1 MSARENRAARV
12 IQRFMRAI
20 LLHALAIRVD
30 EVGLTTT
37 AITANMEFEAVPNYL
52 RGEGLKALAKSFV
65 RRLLYLATTLGHV
78 ARPEGFTWRPVY
90 FLTAFMISCFPQNV
104 FENIGILEQ
113 ELLGASRAMLERFEA
128 VRADILRDPFGPR
141 NIRLLQAFAEAFFA
155 FIASFNRWNPGD
167 TERVIGR
174 LRRALFEIIRAQ
186 MEDPT
191 NGGLANNRER
201 LSQYLRRLAG
211 QQAIDEVI
219 AAANASMVLPGLI
232 PH

>member
-37 AITANMEFEAVPNYL
+37 AITANMQFEVATDYL
-52 RGEGLKALAKSFV
+52 RGEELEAGARSFI
-65 RRLLYLATTLGHV
+65 RGLLYLSTTLGHV
-78 ARPEGFTWRPVY
+78 ARPEGFTWRPAY
-90 FLTAFMISCFPQNV
+90 FLAAFLFACFPQNV

-113 ELLGASRAMLERFEA
+113 ELLWASRAMLERFEA

-155 FIASFNRWNPGD
+155 FVASLNQWKSGGKERAIARA
-167 TERVIGR
+167 
-174 LRRALFEIIRAQ
+174 RRALFAVVEEYHIH
-186 MEDPT
+186 PSP
-191 NGGLANNRER
+191 GLLRDRES
-201 LSQYLRRLAG
+201 LSEALRRYAG
-211 QQAIDEVI
+211 QQVVDEVI
-219 AAANASMVLPGLI
+219 AAANAAMVLPGMH

>member
-1 MSARENRAARV
+1 
-12 IQRFMRAI
+12 MRAI

-78 ARPEGFTWRPVY
+78 ARPEGFTWRPIY

-155 FIASFNRWNPGD
+155 FMPIFIRFRSGD
-167 TERVIGR
+167 KERVIGR
-174 LRRALFEIIRAQ
+174 LRRALFAIVEEYHIHPNAGLL
-186 MEDPT
+186 ED
-191 NGGLANNRER
+191 RER
-201 LSQYLRRLAG
+201 LSEALQRLAG
-211 QQAIDEVI
+211 QQVVDEVI
-219 AAANASMVLPGLI
+219 AAANAAMVLPGMH